1 MPSNSSLKKEV
12 KTLQDARGKDLLML
26 SRFSDR
32 IAELEARLKEKEDY
46 ISQHRAIAMVKAGYE
61 SSGGKCFLTEISKTV
76 KDKKKEKEKKNK
88 FVNGLT
94 RTRRRCWKD
103 ITYADSPIEV
113 ENSAKPSVLK
123 KNKIKIKRKN
133 NSLLKY
139 VVKEVN
145 LLEDMAK
152 KLKPPKKTYS
162 NDVIFIERNQYHM
175 DKIKEKDNLIEEK
188 NKEIATLNKRIAQ
201 KNELLKDIEW
211 RVRCS
216 IGNTYQAKLQSGQF
230 VESFHNLIKTLDS
243 YAATSNYNTPYEL
256 KNVMNKWGR
265 YSKWG

>member
-12 KTLQDARGKDLLML
+12 KTLQDARAKDAE
-26 SRFSDR
+26 R
-32 IAELEARLKEKEDY
+32 IAELQARLKEKEDY
-46 ISQHRAIAMVKAGYE
+46 ISQSRAIRMVKAGYE
-61 SSGGKCFLTEISKTV
+61 SSGGKCFLTEISATV

-94 RTRRRCWKD
+94 RAGRRFWKP
-103 ITYADSPIEV
+103 ITYAGSPIEV

-123 KNKIKIKRKN
+123 KNKIKIKYQN
-133 NSLLKY
+133 GEWTKY

-145 LLEDMAK
+145 PLKYK
-152 KLKPPKKTYS
+152 KKRLKPITKKTYS
-162 NDVIFIERNQYHM
+162 NDVIFIERSQYHM

-188 NKEIATLNKRIAQ
+188 NKEIDTLKKRVER

-211 RVRCS
+211 RVRCK

-230 VESFHNLIKTLDS
+230 VEYFHCLIKRLDS
-243 YAATSNYNTPYEL
+243 YPETSNFNTPE
-256 KNVMNKWGR
+256 GR
-265 YSKWG
+265 RNAMYKKGRDDMYWYCTD

>member
-1 MPSNSSLKKEV
+1 MPSNSFSKKRS
-12 KTLQDARGKDLLML
+12 KNGYTLGIREARGRDAEK
-26 SRFSDR
+26 

-46 ISQHRAIAMVKAGYE
+46 ISQSRAIRMVKDFALLDHIE
-61 SSGGKCFLTEISKTV
+61 KTV

-94 RTRRRCWKD
+94 RTRRRCWKP
-103 ITYADSPIEV
+103 ITYTGSPIEV
-113 ENSAKPSVLK
+113 ENSARPSVLK
-123 KNKIKIKRKN
+123 KNKIKIKRKDN
-133 NSLLKY
+133 LLLKY
-139 VVKEVN
+139 VVEEVN
-145 LLEDMAK
+145 RLEDMAK

-162 NDVIFIERNQYHM
+162 NDDIFIKRSQYHM
-175 DKIKEKDNLIEEK
+175 DKIKEKNNLIEEK

-230 VESFHNLIKTLDS
+230 VESFHSLIKTLDS
-243 YAATSNYNTPYEL
+243 YAATSNFNTPYEL
-256 KNVMNKWGR
+256 QKVMNKPSYIPRWAR
-265 YSKWG
+265 